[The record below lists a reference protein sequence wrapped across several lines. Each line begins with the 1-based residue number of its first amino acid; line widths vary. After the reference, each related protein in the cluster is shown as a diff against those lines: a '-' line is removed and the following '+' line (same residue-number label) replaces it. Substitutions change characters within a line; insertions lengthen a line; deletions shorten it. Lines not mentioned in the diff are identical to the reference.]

1 MNWALP
7 AAGVSSRTRSGGGAW
22 RFLAESSHQLA
33 SIAKWYPQSCSPNA
47 GKREQSV
54 SIDVPELA
62 GLEQVRGRWRSAVA
76 GVLAKSTRKDPEQL
90 GDAPER
96 LLETP
101 TYDGIAIRALYT
113 ALDELPEPPL
123 PGEWPYVR
131 GGDAL
136 RDVKTGWRVA
146 EAFPATPVPGVAAA
160 DVNSAVLDA
169 LGNGAS
175 ALVLRIGES
184 GVAPGQLA
192 DALQGVYLSMA
203 PLILEAGADYAAASD
218 VALALAEGVEP
229 DQRATVSID
238 LGGDPLTAAL
248 SERAAPKIEDV
259 VAVAKRAAEHTGV
272 RAITVD
278 GPAFHNLGA
287 NATWELAAGV
297 AAAVS
302 YLRVLTEAG
311 MPIGQALRQISF
323 RFAADDDQ
331 FMTIAKFRAA
341 RNLWARVAEVVGD
354 PDAGAAVIHAETS
367 LPMMTQRDPWV
378 NMLRCTLAAF
388 GAGVGGADSLL
399 VFPFDVAIDGGF
411 PGTATSFAR
420 RIARN
425 TQLLLLEES
434 HVGRVLDPAGGSWFV
449 EDLTAR
455 LAEQAWQH
463 FQAIEAHGG
472 FTEAVDFIAAQIG
485 EIAARRSDD
494 IAHRRTAITGVNEFP
509 NLTEPPLPQSDSSYS
524 PLAAGK
530 LVRYAAEFE
539 ALRDRSDAFVA
550 RTGSRPQALLLPLGP
565 LAENN
570 IRATFASNLLA
581 SGGIEAVNPG
591 TVDAAGVAAAVADA
605 GTPTVAVIC
614 GTDKRYQDEAS
625 GVVQAARAAGID
637 RVYLAGPEKAV
648 ADAEHQPD
656 QFLTAKINA
665 VEALSDL
672 LTRLG
677 A

>member
-1 MNWALP
+1 M
-7 AAGVSSRTRSGGGAW
+7 
-22 RFLAESSHQLA
+22 
-33 SIAKWYPQSCSPNA
+33 
-47 GKREQSV
+47 

-76 GVLAKSTRKDPEQL
+76 GVLAKSTRKDPEEL

-146 EAFPATPVPGVAAA
+146 EAFPATPVPGVDAK

-184 GVAPGQLA
+184 GVAPDQLA

-218 VALALAEGVEP
+218 VALALADGVEP

-238 LGGDPLTAAL
+238 LGGDPLTAAH
-248 SERAAPKIEDV
+248 SGRPAPRIEDV

-341 RNLWARVAEVVGD
+341 RNLWARVAEVVGE
-354 PDAGAAVIHAETS
+354 PDSGAAVIHAETS

-411 PGTATSFAR
+411 PDIATSFAR

-472 FTEAVDFIAAQIG
+472 FTDAADFIAGQIA

-591 TVDAAGVAAAVADA
+591 TVDAAGVAAAVAEA

-614 GTDKRYQDEAS
+614 GTDKRYGDEAS
-625 GVVQAARAAGID
+625 GVVQAARDAGIS

-648 ADAEHQPD
+648 ADTEHQPD